1 MLHLSDHEDDVNTQD
16 DTAAITGVMTRL
28 KETWARHDADAYGSL
43 FTQDATYITFVGTY
57 YSGRAEIVSSHR
69 ILFAKYLKG
78 TKLADEIVDIRFYGP
93 DTAVVT
99 GRGDTYKGGRAPGKP
114 SKVQTLTFV
123 READG
128 QWRIAAFHNTQR
140 KPLLEAISFM
150 TSPGLIPAAR

>member
-1 MLHLSDHEDDVNTQD
+1 MSTQD

-28 KETWARHDADAYGSL
+28 NETWARHDADAYGSL
-43 FTQDATYITFVGTY
+43 FTQDATYVTFVGTY
-57 YSGRAEIVSSHR
+57 YSGRVDIVNSHR

-78 TKLADEIVDIRFYGP
+78 TKLAGEIVDIRFYGP

-99 GRGDTYKGGRAPGKP
+99 GRGDTYKGSRAPKKL

-140 KPLLEAISFM
+140 KPLMEAISFK
-150 TSPGLIPAAR
+150 TSPGLIPAAQR